1 MRRRL
6 AGAGRVSGAAA
17 AVWLALS
24 PVTAAPPVTF
34 SDATGGAGIDFTQ
47 TTGAFG
53 EKYLPETL
61 GGGAVWLDADG
72 DGWQDLFLVN
82 STNWPGRGAA
92 TPSAFY
98 RNDAD
103 GTFTEAT
110 AAAGLDE
117 PIYGIGGAAADYDND
132 GDIDLY
138 ITALGPNRL
147 YRNRGDGTFEDAT
160 GPAGVGDPG
169 FSTSAIWWDYNAD
182 GDIDLFV
189 ANYVE
194 WSAETDLFCTL
205 DGSTKS
211 YCTPE
216 SYTGQS
222 GTLYRNRGDGAF
234 EDVTVAAGLSTPT
247 AKGLGVA
254 MLDADGDGAMD
265 LFVANDTEPDQ
276 LFRNRGDGAFEDIG
290 VVAGVAYSETGVARA
305 GMGVDAADYDDSG
318 RPSLVIGHFSNEMMA
333 LFHNEG
339 GLFLDE
345 APRSALGRATL
356 LTLTFGCFFFDADL
370 DGRLDIFAANGHVAD
385 DVERLQSRVTHAQAP
400 QLFRNTGGGRFE
412 EVTDGGDTLAAPM
425 VGRGAAYA
433 DYDRDGDLDIIVT
446 ANGGPARLLR
456 NDLGAAPNL
465 IRLTLRGTGANRSG
479 IGAQVEVAAGGETR
493 RRVVKSGS
501 SYASQSE
508 LPVTV
513 GLGVAARA
521 DSVRVVWPGGAVDD
535 LGTVEANREI
545 VIEQGTGV
553 VETSPI
559 ERRNQ

>member
-1 MRRRL
+1 MKLRL
-6 AGAGRVSGAAA
+6 TGAGSAGVAAA

-24 PVTAAPPVTF
+24 PLTAAQSVTF
-34 SDATGGAGIDFTQ
+34 SDATGAAGIDFTH

-61 GGGAVWLDADG
+61 GSGAVWIDADG

-82 STNWPGRGAA
+82 SSNWPGQGTA

-103 GTFTEAT
+103 GTFSDVT

-132 GDIDLY
+132 GDVDLY
-138 ITALGPNRL
+138 VTALGTNRL

-160 GPAGVGDPG
+160 AVAGVGDPG
-169 FSTSAIWWDYNAD
+169 FSTSAIWWDYDAD
-182 GDIDLFV
+182 GETDLFV

-194 WSAETDLFCTL
+194 WSVETDLFCTL

-222 GTLYRNRGDGAF
+222 GTLYRNRGDGTF
-234 EDVTVAAGLSTPT
+234 EDVTAAAGVSTPT
-247 AKGLGVA
+247 SKGLGVA
-254 MLDADGDGAMD
+254 MLDADADGWMD

-276 LFRNRGDGAFEDIG
+276 LFRNRGDGSFEDIG
-290 VVAGVAYSETGVARA
+290 VIAGVAYSETGVARA

-318 RPSLVIGHFSNEMMA
+318 LPSLVVGHFSNEMMA

-400 QLFRNTGGGRFE
+400 QLFHNTGGGRFA
-412 EVTDGGDTLAAPM
+412 EVDGRWRRAGGAGGGAGRGVRRLRSRRRSGHHRHCKRRSRPAAPERSGRRGEPHPPD
-425 VGRGAAYA
+425 VARDRRQPERHRGARGS
-433 DYDRDGDLDIIVT
+433 DRGRRD
-446 ANGGPARLLR
+446 AAARR
-456 NDLGAAPNL
+456 
-465 IRLTLRGTGANRSG
+465 
-479 IGAQVEVAAGGETR
+479 EVGLEATR
-493 RRVVKSGS
+493 RR
-501 SYASQSE
+501 ASCRSPSASAR
-508 LPVTV
+508 LPVPMESV
-513 GLGVAARA
+513 SSGRAAQWMM
-521 DSVRVVWPGGAVDD
+521 SVR
-535 LGTVEANREI
+535 
-545 VIEQGTGV
+545 
-553 VETSPI
+553 S
-559 ERRNQ
+559 RRIGRS

>member
-1 MRRRL
+1 M
-6 AGAGRVSGAAA
+6 AAV
-17 AVWLALS
+17 AVWLAL
-24 PVTAAPPVTF
+24 PPVAEAQQVAFT
-34 SDATGGAGIDFTQ
+34 DATRAAGIDFTH

-61 GGGAVWLDADG
+61 GGGAVWIDADG

-82 STNWPGRGAA
+82 STTWPGQGAA

-98 RNDAD
+98 RNDTD
-103 GTFTEAT
+103 GTFTDAT
-110 AAAGLDE
+110 TAAGLGD
-117 PIYGIGGAAADYDND
+117 PVYGIGGAAADYDND
-132 GDIDLY
+132 GDVDLY
-138 ITALGPNRL
+138 VTALGPNRL

-160 GPAGVGDPG
+160 ASAGVGDPG
-169 FSTSAIWWDYNAD
+169 FSTSAIWWDYDAD

-194 WSAETDLFCTL
+194 WSAETDLFCTI

-222 GTLYRNRGDGAF
+222 GTLYRNRGDGTF
-234 EDVTVAAGLSTPT
+234 EDVTAAAGVATPT
-247 AKGLGVA
+247 SKGLGLA
-254 MLDADGDGAMD
+254 MLDADGDDWVD

-276 LFRNRGDGAFEDIG
+276 LFRNRGDGTFEDIG

-318 RPSLVIGHFSNEMMA
+318 RSSLVIGHFSNEMMA

-356 LTLTFGCFFFDADL
+356 LTLTFGCFFFDVDL
-370 DGRLDIFAANGHVAD
+370 DGLLDIFAANGHVAD

-400 QLFRNTGGGRFE
+400 QLFHNTGGGRFE
-412 EVTDGGDTLAAPM
+412 EVTDAGEALATPM

-433 DYDRDGDLDIIVT
+433 DYDGDGDLDVVVT
-446 ANGGPARLLR
+446 ANGGAARLLR
-456 NDLGAAPNL
+456 NDLASTANL
-465 IRLTLRGTGANRSG
+465 IRLTLRGTSANRSG
-479 IGAQVEVAAGGETR
+479 IGAQVEVTVGGATR

-508 LPVTV
+508 LPVTI
-513 GLGVAARA
+513 GLGMAPRV
-521 DSVRVVWPGGAVDD
+521 DGVRIVWPGGAVDD
-535 LGTVEANREI
+535 LGTIEANRQV
-545 VIEQGTGV
+545 VIEQGTGIV
-553 VETSPI
+553 DTVPI
-559 ERRNQ
+559 ERR

>member
-1 MRRRL
+1 M
-6 AGAGRVSGAAA
+6 AAV

-24 PVTAAPPVTF
+24 PSAAAQQVAFT
-34 SDATGGAGIDFTQ
+34 DATSAAGIDFIH

-61 GGGAVWLDADG
+61 GGGAVWIDADG

-82 STNWPGRGAA
+82 STTWPGQGAG

-103 GTFTEAT
+103 GTFSDVT
-110 AAAGLDE
+110 AAAGLGD
-117 PIYGIGGAAADYDND
+117 PIYGIGAAAADYDND
-132 GDIDLY
+132 GDVDLY
-138 ITALGPNRL
+138 VTALGPNRL
-147 YRNRGDGTFEDAT
+147 YRNRGDGTFEDGTAA
-160 GPAGVGDPG
+160 AGVGDPG
-169 FSTSAIWWDYNAD
+169 FSTSAIWWDYDAD
-182 GDIDLFV
+182 GDVDLFV

-194 WSAETDLFCTL
+194 WSAETDLFCTI

-222 GTLYRNRGDGAF
+222 GTLYRNRGDGTF
-234 EDVTVAAGLSTPT
+234 EDVTAAAGVATPT
-247 AKGLGVA
+247 SKALGLA
-254 MLDADGDGAMD
+254 MLDADGDGWVD
-265 LFVANDTEPDQ
+265 LFVAHDTEPDQ
-276 LFRNRGDGAFEDIG
+276 LFRNRGDGTFEDIG

-318 RPSLVIGHFSNEMMA
+318 RSSLVIGHFSNEMMA

-356 LTLTFGCFFFDADL
+356 LTLTFGCFFFDVDL
-370 DGRLDIFAANGHVAD
+370 DGQLDIFAANGHVAD

-400 QLFRNTGGGRFE
+400 QLFHNTGGGRFE
-412 EVTDGGDTLAAPM
+412 EVTDGGEALATPM

-433 DYDRDGDLDIIVT
+433 DYDRDGDLDVIVT

-456 NDLGAAPNL
+456 NDLDGTVNL
-465 IRLTLRGTGANRSG
+465 IRLTVQGTGANRSG
-479 IGAQVEVAAGGETR
+479 IGAQVEVTFGGATR

-508 LPVTV
+508 LPVTI
-513 GLGVAARA
+513 GLGAAPRA
-521 DSVRVVWPGGAVDD
+521 DGVRIVWPGGAVDD
-535 LGTVEANREI
+535 LGAIEANRRV
-545 VIEQGTGV
+545 VIEQGTGIV
-553 VETSPI
+553 DSVPI
-559 ERRNQ
+559 ERR